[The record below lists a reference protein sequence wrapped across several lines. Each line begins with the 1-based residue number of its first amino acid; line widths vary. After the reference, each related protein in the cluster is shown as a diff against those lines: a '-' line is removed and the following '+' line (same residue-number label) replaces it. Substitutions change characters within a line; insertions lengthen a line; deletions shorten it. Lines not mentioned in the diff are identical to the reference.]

1 MEISKVNDLQLM
13 LTGVS
18 TPSWL
23 ASQSYKIGLDKPVEK
38 LLAQKGRLLKVNHAT
53 CLVFGKALAEEI
65 LDKWDRSPP
74 DGVVLHKLD
83 DQQRANLMDW
93 LGTSA

>member
-13 LTGVS
+13 LTGVP

-23 ASQSYKIGLDKPVEK
+23 AGQSYKIGMDKPVEK
-38 LLAQKGRLLKVNHAT
+38 LLAQKGRLLMVNHAT
-53 CLVFGKALAEEI
+53 CLVFGKTLADEI
-65 LDKWDRSPP
+65 LDEWERSPP

-83 DQQRANLMDW
+83 DLQRANLMDW
-93 LGTSA
+93 LGISA